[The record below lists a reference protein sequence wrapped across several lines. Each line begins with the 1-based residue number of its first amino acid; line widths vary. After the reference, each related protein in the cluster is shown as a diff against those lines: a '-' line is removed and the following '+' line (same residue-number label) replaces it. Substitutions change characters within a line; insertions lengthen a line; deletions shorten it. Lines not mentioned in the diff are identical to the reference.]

1 MRQEKQFLLD
11 EIQENIENSEA
22 FVLASYGA
30 LLANQA
36 NDFRRKLREAGA
48 NLKVVRKRVFL
59 KAAQSAGIEDIDPA
73 TLEGSV
79 AIVFATGDTVNAT
92 KAVCNF
98 AEESADIVKVL
109 GGHFDGQVLNASQV
123 DALSKLPG
131 RDEMRAQLLGLFE
144 APLSQTLATMEA
156 LLCSVPYALEN
167 KANAEG
173 GEGN

>member
-11 EIQENIENSEA
+11 EIQEGIQNSEA

-36 NDFRRKLREAGA
+36 NDFRRKLRDAGA
-48 NLKVVRKRVFL
+48 TMKVVRKRVFL
-59 KAAQSAGIEDIDPA
+59 KAAEAAGIEDIDQGA
-73 TLEGSV
+73 LEGSIAV
-79 AIVFATGDTVNAT
+79 VFATGDSVNAT
-92 KAVCNF
+92 KAVYSF
-98 AEESADIVKVL
+98 ADDSADAVKVL
-109 GGHFDGQVLNASQV
+109 GGYFDGQMLDASQV

-131 RDEMRAQLLGLFE
+131 RDEMRAQFLGLLE
-144 APLSQTLATMEA
+144 APMSQTLAVMEA